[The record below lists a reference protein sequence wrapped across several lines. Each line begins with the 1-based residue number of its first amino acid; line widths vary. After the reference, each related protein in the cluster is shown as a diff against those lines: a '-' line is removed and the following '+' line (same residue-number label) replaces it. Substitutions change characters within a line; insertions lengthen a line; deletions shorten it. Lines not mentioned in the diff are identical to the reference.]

1 MEVKII
7 NFNEIKVALIEHRG
21 SQEDEYNTVNK
32 LIKWKIENKL
42 FDANKYRNYG
52 LHYTNP
58 KNTEKHKN
66 KVDFCLSIDFDV
78 IENEYGIKDGSIPNL
93 RCALARDIGSR
104 SNNKA
109 IVYLTEEWLPRS
121 GERIANFPIIF
132 HYVNVGPNV
141 KPEEMVTDVYLP
153 LA

>member
-7 NFNEIKVALIEHRG
+7 NFNKIKVALIEHRG

-58 KNTEKHKN
+58 KNTEKYKN

>member
-21 SQEDEYNTVNK
+21 SQEDEY
-32 LIKWKIENKL
+32 
-42 FDANKYRNYG
+42 
-52 LHYTNP
+52 
-58 KNTEKHKN
+58 
-66 KVDFCLSIDFDV
+66 
-78 IENEYGIKDGSIPNL
+78 GIKDGLIPNL